1 MKKIYKGCEIE
12 VIKDSSILYYSIFDN
27 VYEVVSSFSESK
39 DTVRY
44 MLKSLENIV
53 DDYLEHPEEYK

>member
-12 VIKDSSILYYSIFDN
+12 VTKESGTLYYSIFDDG
-27 VYEVVSSFSESK
+27 YEVVSSFSEGE
-39 DTVRY
+39 DTVRD
-44 MLKSLENIV
+44 MLKSLEKVV